1 MIKKYFVGLVLAMA
15 GSTSVFAQWGQVD
28 PRENVGLKDAYKD
41 YFTIGVA
48 LNQRNVSD
56 DAQKALVIKQFNS
69 VTAEN
74 DWKPGE
80 IHPKEGVWNF
90 ERADKIAD
98 FCRQNGIKMRGHC
111 LCWHSQFADWMFTDK
126 NGKPVKKE
134 VFYKRLREHIHT
146 VVNRYKDVVYAWDV
160 VNEAMADDGGPR
172 FGFGRPGQE
181 PSPYRQSRH
190 FQLCGDEFIAKAFQF
205 AREADPNTLL
215 FYNDYSCVDEGKR
228 ERIYNMVKKMKD
240 AGVPIDGIGMQ
251 GHYNIYFP
259 SEEQLEKAIVR
270 FKEIVKHI
278 NITELDLRM
287 NNESGGQLMFSRGE
301 AKPMPA
307 YMSTLQTDQYARL
320 FKIFR
325 KHADVIDNVT
335 FWNLG
340 DKDSWLGVNNHPL
353 PFDENYRPKACFR
366 AIRDFDPALDKRVP
380 KEDFV
385 SNEWN
390 QPGLEWPK
398 VNSEGYARFRIEAP
412 DAKSVIVS
420 LGLGGRGGTVLKKDN
435 DGVWTGTTEG
445 PMDPGFHYY
454 HLTIDGAT
462 VNDPGTGNYFGSCRW
477 ESGIEIPAPDQDFY
491 AERTDIPHGSMQTVK
506 FYSPSLGKMQE
517 ATVYL
522 PYGYG
527 QLVDKKG
534 NPVKEG
540 AKGIQERYSVLYLQH
555 GWGENE
561 TSWPI
566 QGKAGLIMD
575 NLIADGKI
583 KPFIIV
589 MAYGLTN
596 DFKFGTIGQF
606 TAKEFETVLIDEL
619 IPYIDKN
626 FLTKTDKWNRAMAGL
641 SMGGM
646 TTKLITLRR
655 PEVFGYWGLLS
666 GGQYAPEEIKDPT
679 AVKYI
684 FEGCGSKENP
694 DGINKSVA
702 DLKAAGFNAE
712 GLISEGTA
720 HEFLTW
726 RRCLRQMALSLFK

>member
-1 MIKKYFVGLVLAMA
+1 MKQIKTIAMA
-15 GSTSVFAQWGQVD
+15 MLLAVSSTATWAQWRQVD
-28 PRENVGLKDAYKD
+28 PRANVGLKDAYKD

-48 LNQRNVSD
+48 LNQRNV
-56 DAQKALVIKQFNS
+56 ANEEQTALVKKEFNS

-80 IHPKEGVWNF
+80 LHPQEGVWDF
-90 ERADKIAD
+90 SKADKIAD

-111 LCWHSQFADWMFTDK
+111 LCWHSQFADWMFVDK
-126 NGKPVKKE
+126 KGREVKKE
-134 VFYKRLREHIHT
+134 VFYERLRDHIHT
-146 VVNRYKDVVYAWDV
+146 VMNRYKDVVYAWDV
-160 VNEAMADDGGPR
+160 VNEAMADDGGRGWGPR
-172 FGFGRPGQE
+172 RGEE

-190 FQLCGDEFIAKAFQF
+190 FKLCGDEFIAKAFEF
-205 AREADPNTLL
+205 AREADPNVLL

-259 SEEQLEKAIVR
+259 DEAQLDKAISR
-270 FKEIVKHI
+270 FKELVKHI
-278 NITELDLRM
+278 HITELDLRM

-301 AKPMPA
+301 AKPMA
-307 YMSTLQTDQYARL
+307 GYMNTLQTDQYARL
-320 FKIFR
+320 FKVFR

-340 DKDSWLGVNNHPL
+340 DRDSWLGVNNHPL
-353 PFDENYRPKACFR
+353 PFDENYKPKACYR
-366 AIRDFDPALDKRVP
+366 AIRDFDPALDTRQP

-385 SNEWN
+385 SNPLN
-390 QPGLEWPK
+390 QPGQEWPK

-420 LGLGGRGGTVLKKDN
+420 LGLGGRGGTVLRKDK
-435 DGVWTGTTEG
+435 DGVWTGTTDG

-462 VNDPGTGNYFGSCRW
+462 VNDPGTGNFFGSCRW
-477 ESGIEIPAPDQDFY
+477 ESGIEIPAADQDFY
-491 AERTDIPHGSMQTVK
+491 ALRNDIPHGTITQVL
-506 FYSPSLGKMQE
+506 FNSPSTGKMQT
-517 ATVYL
+517 AMVYL
-522 PYGYG
+522 PPTYGK
-527 QLVDKKG
+527 LVKG
-534 NPVKEG
+534 K
-540 AKGIQERYSVLYLQH
+540 QERFPVLYLQH

-561 TSWPI
+561 TSWPV
-566 QGKAGLIMD
+566 QGHAGLIMD
-575 NLIADGKI
+575 NLLAEGKI

-596 DFKFGTIGQF
+596 DVKFGTIGQF
-606 TAKEFETVLIDEL
+606 TAKEFETLLVDEL
-619 IPYIDKN
+619 IPHIDKN

-641 SMGGM
+641 SMGGIE
-646 TTKLITLRR
+646 TKLITLRR

-666 GGQYAPEEIKDPT
+666 GGTYMPDDIKDT
-679 AVKYI
+679 KLVKYI
-684 FEGCGSKENP
+684 FESCGSKENP
-694 DGINKSVA
+694 EGINNSVEA
-702 DLKAAGFNAE
+702 LKAAGYNAE
-712 GLISEGTA
+712 GFVSEGTA

-726 RRCLRQMALSLFK
+726 RRSLYLMAQKLFK

>member
-1 MIKKYFVGLVLAMA
+1 MKTIAMAALLAMS
-15 GSTSVFAQWGQVD
+15 STAMWAQFRQVD

-48 LNQRNVSD
+48 LNQRNISD
-56 DAQKALVIKQFNS
+56 DAQKALVVKQFNS

-90 ERADKIAD
+90 ERADKLAD

-111 LCWHSQFADWMFTDK
+111 LCWHSQFADWMFTDSK
-126 NGKPVKKE
+126 GKEVTKE
-134 VFYKRLREHIHT
+134 VFYERLRDHIHT
-146 VVNRYKDVVYAWDV
+146 IVKRYKDVVYAWDV
-160 VNEAMADDGGPR
+160 VNEAMADDNQGGPR
-172 FGFGRPGQE
+172 FGFGRGGQE

-190 FQLCGDEFIAKAFQF
+190 FRLCGDEFIAKAFQF
-205 AREADPNTLL
+205 AREADPDVLL
-215 FYNDYSCVDEGKR
+215 FYNDYSTVDDGKR

-259 SEEQLEKAIVR
+259 DEERLEKAINR

-278 NITELDLRM
+278 HITELDLRM

-301 AKPMPA
+301 AKPQPA
-307 YMSTLQTDQYARL
+307 YMATLQTDQYARL
-320 FKIFR
+320 FKVFR

-340 DKDSWLGVNNHPL
+340 DRDSWLGVNNHPL

-366 AIRDFDPALDKRVP
+366 AIRDFDPALDNRVP

-385 SNEWN
+385 SNFWN
-390 QPGLEWPK
+390 QPGQEWPK

-420 LGLGGRGGTVLKKDN
+420 LGLGGRGGTVLKKDK
-435 DGVWTGTTEG
+435 DGVWTGTTDG

-491 AERTDIPHGSMQTVK
+491 QNRFDVEH
-506 FYSPSLGKMQE
+506 GKMVQVQFPSQSTNLVKV
-517 ATVYL
+517 ANVYL
-522 PYGYG
+522 PPTY
-527 QLVDKKG
+527 DKNK
-534 NPVKEG
+534 KE
-540 AKGIQERYSVLYLQH
+540 RFPVLYLQH

-561 TSWPI
+561 TSWPV
-566 QGKAGLIMD
+566 QGCAGLIMD
-575 NLIADGKI
+575 NLIAEGKI
-583 KPFIIV
+583 KPFIVV
-589 MAYGLTN
+589 MTYGMTN

-606 TAKEFETVLIDEL
+606 TAEDFEKVLCDEL
-619 IPYIDKN
+619 VPYIDAN
-626 FLTKTDKWNRAMAGL
+626 FKTKTDKWNRAMAGL

-646 TTKLITLRR
+646 ETKLITLRR
-655 PEVFGYWGLLS
+655 PELFGSWGLLS
-666 GGQYAPEEIKDPT
+666 GGTYMPEDIKDPK

-684 FEGCGSKENP
+684 FESCGSKENP
-694 DGINKSVA
+694 EGIKASVDA
-702 DLKAAGFNAE
+702 LKAAGFNAE
-712 GLISEGTA
+712 GHVSEGTA

-726 RRCLRQMALSLFK
+726 RRALRQMAQSLFK

>member
-1 MIKKYFVGLVLAMA
+1 MKTIAMA
-15 GSTSVFAQWGQVD
+15 VLLALGSTAAWAQFRQVD

-48 LNQRNVSD
+48 LNQRNISD

-80 IHPKEGVWNF
+80 IHPQEGVWNF
-90 ERADKIAD
+90 ERADKLAD

-126 NGKPVKKE
+126 KGKEVSKE
-134 VFYKRLREHIHT
+134 VFYERLRDHIHT
-146 VVNRYKDVVYAWDV
+146 VVKRYKDVVYAWDV
-160 VNEAMADDGGPR
+160 VNEAMADDGGGR
-172 FGFGRPGQE
+172 GFGFGFGRGQE

-190 FQLCGDEFIAKAFQF
+190 FKLCGDEFIAKAFQF
-205 AREADPNTLL
+205 AREADPDVLL
-215 FYNDYSCVDEGKR
+215 FYNDYSTVDDGKR

-259 SEEQLEKAIVR
+259 DEERLEKAITR
-270 FKEIVKHI
+270 FKELVKHI
-278 NITELDLRM
+278 HITELDLRM

-307 YMSTLQTDQYARL
+307 YMGTLQTDQYARL
-320 FKIFR
+320 FKVFR

-340 DKDSWLGVNNHPL
+340 DRDSWLGVNNHPL

-385 SNEWN
+385 SNFWN
-390 QPGLEWPK
+390 QPGQEWPK

-420 LGLGGRGGTVLKKDN
+420 LGLGGRGGTVLKKDK
-435 DGVWTGTTEG
+435 DGVWTGTTDG

-491 AERTDIPHGSMQTVK
+491 QNRFDVEH
-506 FYSPSLGKMQE
+506 GKMVQVQFPSQSTGLVKV
-517 ATVYL
+517 ANVYL
-522 PYGYG
+522 PPTY
-527 QLVDKKG
+527 DKNK
-534 NPVKEG
+534 KE
-540 AKGIQERYSVLYLQH
+540 RFPVLYLQH

-561 TSWPI
+561 TSWPV
-566 QGKAGLIMD
+566 QGCAGLIMD
-575 NLIADGKI
+575 NLIAEGKI
-583 KPFIIV
+583 KPFIVV
-589 MAYGLTN
+589 MTYGMTN

-606 TAKEFETVLIDEL
+606 TAEDFEKVLCDEL
-619 IPYIDKN
+619 IPYIDAN
-626 FLTKTDKWNRAMAGL
+626 FKTKTDKWNRAMAGL

-646 TTKLITLRR
+646 ETKLITLRR
-655 PEVFGYWGLLS
+655 PELFGSWGLLS
-666 GGQYAPEEIKDPT
+666 GGTYMPEDIKDPK

-684 FEGCGSKENP
+684 FESCGSKENP
-694 DGINKSVA
+694 DGIQKSVDA
-702 DLKAAGFNAE
+702 LKAAGFNAE
-712 GLISEGTA
+712 AHVSEGTA

-726 RRCLRQMALSLFK
+726 RRALRQMALSLFK

>member
-1 MIKKYFVGLVLAMA
+1 MRKTRLFALTALIAMSSTVVLA
-15 GSTSVFAQWGQVD
+15 QWRQVD
-28 PRENVGLKDAYKD
+28 PRENVGLKDAYKG

-111 LCWHSQFADWMFTDK
+111 LCWHSQFADWMFTDSK
-126 NGKPVKKE
+126 GKEVSKE
-134 VFYKRLREHIHT
+134 VFYQRLRDHIHT
-146 VVNRYKDVVYAWDV
+146 VVKRYKDVVYAWDV
-160 VNEAMADDGGPR
+160 VNEAMADDNGGGPR
-172 FGFGRPGQE
+172 FGFGRGGQE

-190 FQLCGDEFIAKAFQF
+190 FKLCGDEFIAKAFQF
-205 AREADPNTLL
+205 AREADPDVLL
-215 FYNDYSCVDEGKR
+215 FYNDYSCVDNGKR

-259 SEEQLEKAIVR
+259 DEEQLEKAIVR

-307 YMSTLQTDQYARL
+307 YMGTLQTDQYARL
-320 FKIFR
+320 FKVFR

-366 AIRDFDPALDKRVP
+366 AIRDFDPALDNHQP
-380 KEDFV
+380 KEDFKP
-385 SNEWN
+385 NYWN
-390 QPGLEWPK
+390 QPGQEYPQ
-398 VNSEGYARFRIEAP
+398 VNSEGYARFRISAP

-420 LGLGGRGGTVLKKDN
+420 LGLGGRGGTVLKKDK
-435 DGVWTGTTEG
+435 DGVWTGTTDG

-462 VNDPGTGNYFGSCRW
+462 VNDPGTGNFFGSCRW
-477 ESGIEIPAPDQDFY
+477 ESGIEIPASDQDFY
-491 AERTDIPHGSMQTVK
+491 QNRFDVEH
-506 FYSPSLGKMQE
+506 GKMVQ
-517 ATVYL
+517 V
-522 PYGYG
+522 
-527 QLVDKKG
+527 
-534 NPVKEG
+534 
-540 AKGIQERYSVLYLQH
+540 
-555 GWGENE
+555 
-561 TSWPI
+561 
-566 QGKAGLIMD
+566 
-575 NLIADGKI
+575 
-583 KPFIIV
+583 
-589 MAYGLTN
+589 
-596 DFKFGTIGQF
+596 QF
-606 TAKEFETVLIDEL
+606 
-619 IPYIDKN
+619 P
-626 FLTKTDKWNRAMAGL
+626 
-641 SMGGM
+641 S
-646 TTKLITLRR
+646 
-655 PEVFGYWGLLS
+655 
-666 GGQYAPEEIKDPT
+666 
-679 AVKYI
+679 
-684 FEGCGSKENP
+684 
-694 DGINKSVA
+694 
-702 DLKAAGFNAE
+702 
-712 GLISEGTA
+712 
-720 HEFLTW
+720 
-726 RRCLRQMALSLFK
+726 

>member
-1 MIKKYFVGLVLAMA
+1 MKTIVMAVLLAM
-15 GSTSVFAQWGQVD
+15 GSTATWAQFRQVD
-28 PRENVGLKDAYKD
+28 PRANVGLKDAYKD

-48 LNQRNVSD
+48 LNGRNVSD
-56 DAQKALVIKQFNS
+56 DAQKALVIKEFNS

-126 NGKPVKKE
+126 NGKEVSKE
-134 VFYKRLREHIHT
+134 VFYERLRDHIHT
-146 VVNRYKDVVYAWDV
+146 IMNRYKDVVYAWDV
-160 VNEAMADDGGPR
+160 VNEAMADDNQGGPR
-172 FGFGRPGQE
+172 FGFGRGGQE

-190 FQLCGDEFIAKAFQF
+190 FRLCGDEFIAKAFQF
-205 AREADPNTLL
+205 AREADPNVLL
-215 FYNDYSCVDEGKR
+215 FYNDYSTIDDGKR

-259 SEEQLEKAIVR
+259 DEERLEKAINR

-278 NITELDLRM
+278 HITELDLRM

-301 AKPMPA
+301 AKPQPA
-307 YMSTLQTDQYARL
+307 YMATLQNDQYARL
-320 FKIFR
+320 FKVFR

-340 DKDSWLGVNNHPL
+340 DRDSWLGVNNHPL
-353 PFDENYRPKACFR
+353 PFDENYRPKGCYR
-366 AIRDFDPALDKRVP
+366 AIRDFDPALDNRQP

-385 SNEWN
+385 SNPLN
-390 QPGLEWPK
+390 QPGQEWPK

-420 LGLGGRGGTVLKKDN
+420 LGLGGRGGTVLKKDK
-435 DGVWTGTTEG
+435 DGVWEGTTDG

-462 VNDPGTGNYFGSCRW
+462 VNDPGTGNFFGSCRW
-477 ESGIEIPAPDQDFY
+477 ESGIEIPAPDQAFY
-491 AERTDIPHGSMQTVK
+491 ANRMDVEH
-506 FYSPSLGKMQE
+506 GKMVQVLFPSKSTGLVKT
-517 ATVYL
+517 AYVYL
-522 PYGYG
+522 PPTY
-527 QLVDKKG
+527 DKNK
-534 NPVKEG
+534 KE
-540 AKGIQERYSVLYLQH
+540 KFPVLYLQH

-561 TSWPI
+561 TSWPV
-566 QGKAGLIMD
+566 QGCAGLIMD
-575 NLIADGKI
+575 NLLAEGKC
-583 KPFIIV
+583 KPFIVV
-589 MAYGLTN
+589 MTYGMTN
-596 DFKFGTIGQF
+596 DIKFGGMGGF
-606 TAKEFETVLIDEL
+606 TAKEFETVLCDEL
-619 IPYIDKN
+619 VPYIDAN
-626 FLTKTDKWNRAMAGL
+626 FRTKADKWNRAMAGL

-646 TTKLITLRR
+646 ETKTITLRR
-655 PEVFGYWGLLS
+655 PEMFGSWGLLS
-666 GGQYAPEEIKDPT
+666 GGQYAPEEINDTKV
-679 AVKYI
+679 VKYI

-694 DGINKSVA
+694 DGINKSVES
-702 DLKAAGFNAE
+702 LKAAGYNAE

-726 RRCLRQMALSLFK
+726 RRCLHKMAQSLFK